1 MHLSSLLCS
10 SLPAVSGLSYLADKL
25 PAGILS
31 FLLVSSIRCD
41 QNSVF
46 FFPPSG
52 CIFGVLGGI
61 TYGNKIV
68 LQKINIEI
76 SPVRKIKMFT
86 SCWKLLILFKSQLPG
101 VAGDKCWSFSTG
113 KFLFCFFPVFY
124 FLLPQNKLINKIKC
138 CLTAP
143 DGRPRGRMSNIWIY
157 ILLQSINAAQLV
169 CFKIKAPS
177 WQLSSVCNQAGNWW
191 NSLKWWWCLQRSDRA
206 ILDLTVR
213 RIRNKTLMF
222 LLGSSQKKQ
231 SFLAVVLQSF
241 ILVFYSDCRFRS

>member
-1 MHLSSLLCS
+1 MRPEQYFFSPLRRHLWSLE
-10 SLPAVSGLSYLADKL
+10 
-25 PAGILS
+25 
-31 FLLVSSIRCD
+31 
-41 QNSVF
+41 
-46 FFPPSG
+46 
-52 CIFGVLGGI
+52 GI

-76 SPVRKIKMFT
+76 SPVKKIKMFT

-124 FLLPQNKLINKIKC
+124 FLLLQNKLKNKIKC

-143 DGRPRGRMSNIWIY
+143 DWSPRGRISSIMIY

-191 NSLKWWWCLQRSDRA
+191 HSLKWWWWLQRSDRA
-206 ILDLTVR
+206 L
-213 RIRNKTLMF
+213 
-222 LLGSSQKKQ
+222 
-231 SFLAVVLQSF
+231 
-241 ILVFYSDCRFRS
+241 FRTDQAQNQE